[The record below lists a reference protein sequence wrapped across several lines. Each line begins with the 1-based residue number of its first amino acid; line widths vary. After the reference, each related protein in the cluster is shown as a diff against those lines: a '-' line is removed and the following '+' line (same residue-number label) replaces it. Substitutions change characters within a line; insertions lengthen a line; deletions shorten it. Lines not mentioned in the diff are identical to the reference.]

1 MTEEISPL
9 VAWEMVQSDNNAVL
23 LDVRSKVEFDYVG
36 HPVSAINIPWQ
47 EAPDWQID
55 PEFVAKVRNAL
66 QALSGKTNHPEDLS
80 IFALCRSGSRS
91 QSAAETL
98 LAAGFKQVFNIIEG
112 FEGSL
117 DSNKQRNTVNGWRF
131 HKLPWIQT

>member
-1 MTEEISPL
+1 MVEEISPL
-9 VAWEMVQSDNNAVL
+9 AAWEMVQSDNNAVL
-23 LDVRSKVEFDYVG
+23 LDVRSRMEFDYVG

-55 PEFVAKVRNAL
+55 LEFVAKVRNAL
-66 QALSGKTNHPEDLS
+66 QKLSGKTNQPEDLL
-80 IFALCRSGSRS
+80 ILALCRSGSRS
-91 QSAAETL
+91 RAAAETL

-117 DSNKQRNTVNGWRF
+117 DRDKKRNTVNGWRF